1 MASRI
6 LVTGA
11 SGTIGSRLVERLRG
25 ADVPVRLAGRS
36 PEALRRRWPPLDAVR
51 LDALDPATIPA
62 AMRDVDVLYYL
73 IHSMGEGEA
82 GFAERDRRAA
92 ANVAGAAAE
101 AGVRRIVYLG
111 GLGDP
116 VDSLSEHLASRQ
128 EAGRVLAAHGPPV
141 VELRAGI
148 ILGADSASFRM
159 LWDLVDRLPV
169 MVTPRWVDTRAQ
181 PIAIDDVIG
190 YLDAARTVETA
201 QRHLIVEIGGADVL
215 SYKEMMQRLARIR
228 GKRRRIVTV
237 PVLTPRLSSLW
248 CAFVTSVPLSVARP
262 LIDGVRN
269 EVVVRDDTARLL
281 FPDIR
286 PVGFEAA
293 ARAAMEEMHR

>member
-25 ADVPVRLAGRS
+25 GDVPVRLAGRS
-36 PEALRRRWPPLDAVR
+36 PEALRRRWPPLDAVD

-73 IHSMGEGEA
+73 IHSMGAGEA

-116 VDSLSEHLASRQ
+116 GDSLSEHLASRQ
-128 EAGRVLAAHGPPV
+128 EIGRVLAAHGPPV
-141 VELRAGI
+141 VELRAGV

-169 MVTPRWVDTRAQ
+169 MVAPRWVDTRAQ

-190 YLDAARTVETA
+190 YLDAARTAETA
-201 QRHLIVEIGGADVL
+201 QRHLTVEIGGADVL
-215 SYKEMMQRLARIR
+215 SYKEMMQRLARVR

-248 CAFVTSVPLSVARP
+248 CALVTSVPLSVARP

-269 EVVVRDDTARLL
+269 EVVVRDATARLL